1 MDVNMRTAD
10 DLPGDIPL
18 RQRPGLVAGLLGNRV
33 LRNILTVVSGTAGAQ
48 AVTLAVM
55 PIITRLYGPDAYGA
69 LGVFM
74 GLVWMLTPVAALTY
88 PMAIVLPRHDDD
100 ARAIIRL
107 SVLVALVVTS
117 LTMLVCLTAGPAW
130 VDSLGVQAVETYL
143 WLLPLVMLAGC
154 ALEIAQ
160 QWMIRQQRYVLTAKV
175 AVSHSL
181 VHNGLR
187 VLGGLLHAT
196 PGMLIVTTGFG
207 PALQAAM
214 LGLAYQRSASKSPLP
229 TGENPSERPAPLATI
244 ARRYHDFPL
253 YRAPQMLINAVSQH
267 LPTLVLA
274 GFFGPAAAGF
284 FALCRQALTM
294 PTQLIGKSV
303 TDVYYPRIVSAIH
316 ERQPIAGM
324 LGKAVAGLALVGCIP
339 FGTVVVLGP
348 DLFAFV
354 FGPQWYAAG
363 EQARWLAIAEYA
375 VFISRP
381 CTVAVPALSL
391 QGKFLAFEIV
401 STVLRVGA
409 LMIGALW
416 LGAALSTVAAFAM
429 ASVLIYTALVVI
441 AMIASHRW
449 YTRQEIRNTR

>member
-1 MDVNMRTAD
+1 MRTAE
-10 DLPGDIPL
+10 DLHSDSSP
-18 RQRPGLVAGLLGNRV
+18 RQRPRLMAGLRGNRV
-33 LRNILTVVSGTAGAQ
+33 VRNILTVVSGTAGAQ

-55 PIITRLYGPDAYGA
+55 PVITRLYGPDAYGA

-100 ARAIIRL
+100 ARRIIRL
-107 SVLVALVVTS
+107 SILVALAIAS
-117 LTMLVCLTAGPAW
+117 LAMIVCLTAGPAL
-130 VDSLGVQAVETYL
+130 VERLDIQAVETYL

-160 QWMIRQQRYVLTAKV
+160 QWMIRQQRYGLTAKV

-181 VHNGLR
+181 LHNGLR

-207 PALQAAM
+207 PALQALLLAF
-214 LGLAYQRSASKSPLP
+214 AYQRSTPKKPHAP
-229 TGENPSERPAPLATI
+229 GDNPSETPASLVMI

-253 YRAPQMLINAVSQH
+253 YRAPQMLINGVSQH

-274 GFFGPAAAGF
+274 GYFGPASAGF

-294 PTQLIGKSV
+294 PTQLVGKSV
-303 TDVYYPRIVSAIH
+303 TDVYYPRIVNAIH
-316 ERQPIAGM
+316 EQKPITGM
-324 LGKAVAGLALVGCIP
+324 LGKAVVGLAVVGCIP
-339 FGTVVVLGP
+339 FGAVVVLGP

-354 FGPQWYAAG
+354 FGSQWYAAG
-363 EQARWLAIAEYA
+363 EQARWLAVAEYA

-391 QGKFLAFEIV
+391 QGRFLAFEIV
-401 STVLRVGA
+401 STALRVGA

-416 LGAALSTVAAFAM
+416 LEAALSTVAAFAM
-429 ASVLIYTALVVI
+429 ANVLIYTALVVI
-441 AMIASHRW
+441 VLIASHRW
-449 YTRQEIRNTR
+449 YARQERRNTR